1 MITYKLA
8 IPGQGTHVTLKG
20 QPLVG
25 LGIAAATRY
34 MEVARSVGR
43 TDIAIVP
50 EQLREEKA
58 TVSADDFQ
66 VAGEVD
72 STLARG
78 SV

>member
-8 IPGQGTHVTLKG
+8 VPGQGTHVTLKG
-20 QPLVG
+20 VALIG
-25 LGIAAATRY
+25 LGIAAANRY
-34 MEVARSVGR
+34 MEVARNAGR
-43 TDIAIVP
+43 TDIAIIP
-50 EQLREEKA
+50 EQLREEAA
-58 TVSADDFQ
+58 TVSAEDFQ

>member
-1 MITYKLA
+1 MNTYKLA

-20 QPLVG
+20 AALVG

-34 MEVARSVGR
+34 MEVARSAGR

-58 TVSADDFQ
+58 TVQAEDFQ
-66 VAGEVD
+66 VVGGID